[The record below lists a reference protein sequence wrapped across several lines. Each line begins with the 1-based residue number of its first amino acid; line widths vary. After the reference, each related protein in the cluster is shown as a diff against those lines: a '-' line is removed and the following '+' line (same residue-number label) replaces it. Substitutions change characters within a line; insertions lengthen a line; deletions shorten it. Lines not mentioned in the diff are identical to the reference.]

1 MSKTYNEILLD
12 VKAAIAENG
21 LIEKGDKVLVALS
34 GGADSVCLL
43 DLLCRLRG
51 ELSFDIAAA
60 HLNHMIRGDEA
71 NRDEAYAAELCT
83 QLDIPFYAERSD
95 VPSGDTRIR

>member
-60 HLNHMIRGDEA
+60 AGKQA
-71 NRDEAYAAELCT
+71 ARDSDMTVSAVY
-83 QLDIPFYAERSD
+83 ISER
-95 VPSGDTRIR
+95 